1 MQFLQII
8 EKAGS
13 PYVGICLD
21 CANSFGAGEGF
32 KEVVNCLAPHV
43 VNLHLKEISI
53 KRKYHMMGFDIEGR
67 PFGEGLMPLEWIL
80 STLTPE
86 CRTAVLEL
94 WTPPEDTLEETI
106 IKERNWAKQS
116 IDYLRKHIKE

>member
-1 MQFLQII
+1 
-8 EKAGS
+8 
-13 PYVGICLD
+13 
-21 CANSFGAGEGF
+21 
-32 KEVVNCLAPHV
+32 
-43 VNLHLKEISI
+43 
-53 KRKYHMMGFDIEGR
+53 MMGFDIEGR